1 MSLSPDRLFA
11 TPTPFALSLSKGCS
25 FLRRRKKER
34 CFDKLSTNGKRTS
47 GFPSRPI
54 LPSRGPAAHIW
65 GCRPR
70 ICPAHRAAAL
80 RAVPVRRAFVRRA
93 ATRPPDR
100 DPRRARPPPD
110 RADQIGSAHV

>member
-1 MSLSPDRLFA
+1 MSVVLWVFLSQTFFFSSRSRHTRCALVTGVQTCALPIS
-11 TPTPFALSLSKGCS
+11 PTPFALSLSKGCS

-70 ICPAHRAAAL
+70 ICPAHR
-80 RAVPVRRAFVRRA
+80 
-93 ATRPPDR
+93 DR
-100 DPRRARPPPD
+100 K
-110 RADQIGSAHV
+110 SVV